1 MKNFYSYSY
10 QKKILQSNHFLP
22 EAIFVTEAI
31 KTNINNP

>member
-10 QKKILQSNHFLP
+10 QKKLLSNHFLP

-31 KTNINNP
+31 KTNINNC